1 MILIVIIAI
10 LGFNLVK
17 SKFILWNFQ
26 ERLSFWVSE
35 HISFL

>member
-1 MILIVIIAI
+1 MILIVIIVI
-10 LGFNLVK
+10 LGFNIVK

-26 ERLSFWVSE
+26 ELLFFWVSE